1 MTVMVRS
8 VLRKKNKTRRAV
20 VVMVK
25 WMVLARRRSK
35 ATKAH
40 NQKRRL
46 SRRNVARSLHRV
58 LVNK

>member
-20 VVMVK
+20 VVTVK
-25 WMVLARRRSK
+25 WMVLVRRRSK

-40 NQKRRL
+40 N
-46 SRRNVARSLHRV
+46 
-58 LVNK
+58 